1 MRTNMKMEIVFKIFW
16 TLVLIIVFVCSI
28 NWIWTHQIDVK
39 ETILGFFKKE
49 VERPV
54 DWIATRDENAIY
66 QNGEIVGNVT
76 AKVDETED
84 KLIFHEI
91 CNTSELN
98 RELPFEYGREKLQII
113 EIGSITEQKI
123 IVTSRGSE
131 IKYNIMENVVC
142 QRVK

>member
-1 MRTNMKMEIVFKIFW
+1 MTNMKMEIVFKIFW
-16 TLVLIIVFVCSI
+16 TLVLIIVFICSI
-28 NWIWTHQIDVK
+28 NWVWTHQIDVK
-39 ETILGFFKKE
+39 RTILSFFKKE

-66 QNGEIVGNVT
+66 QNSEIVGNIT
-76 AKVDETED
+76 AKVDKTED

-98 RELPFEYGREKLQII
+98 RDLPFEYGREKLQII
-113 EIGSITEQKI
+113 EIGSIIGQKI
-123 IVTSRGSE
+123 IVTSNGSE
-131 IKYNIMENVVC
+131 IKYNIMENVLC

>member
-1 MRTNMKMEIVFKIFW
+1 MKMEIVFKIFW
-16 TLVLIIVFVCSI
+16 TLVLIIVFICSM
-28 NWIWTHQIDVK
+28 NWVWTHQIDVK
-39 ETILGFFKKE
+39 RTILSFFKKE

-66 QNGEIVGNVT
+66 QNSEIVGNIT
-76 AKVDETED
+76 AKVDKTED

-98 RELPFEYGREKLQII
+98 RDLPFEYGREKLQII
-113 EIGSITEQKI
+113 EIGSIIGQKI
-123 IVTSRGSE
+123 IVTSNGSE
-131 IKYNIMENVVC
+131 IKYNIMENVLC

>member
-1 MRTNMKMEIVFKIFW
+1 MKMEIGFKIFW
-16 TLVLIIVFVCSI
+16 TLVLIIVFLCSI
-28 NWIWTHQIDVK
+28 NWVWTHQIDVK
-39 ETILGFFKKE
+39 RTILGFFKKG
-49 VERPV
+49 VEKPV

-98 RELPFEYGREKLQII
+98 RDLPFEYGREKLRII
-113 EIGSITEQKI
+113 EIGSIIGQKN
-123 IVTSRGSE
+123 IVTSSGSE

>member
-1 MRTNMKMEIVFKIFW
+1 MKMEIVFKIFW

-39 ETILGFFKKE
+39 ETILGFFKK
-49 VERPV
+49 PV

-76 AKVDETED
+76 EKVDETED

-98 RELPFEYGREKLQII
+98 QELIFEYRREKLRII
-113 EIGSITEQKI
+113 EIGSIIGQEN
-123 IVTSRGSE
+123 IVTSSGSE
-131 IKYNIMENVVC
+131 IKYNIIRNVVC
-142 QRVK
+142 EKVK